1 MSISRRWYGS
11 LATFVFLFLILL
23 NVFNLQDAV
32 ARKFGYAGS
41 VPMFALDQMVRGY
54 TPEKVFQV
62 MTIYGESGRRAY
74 AFLLLTI
81 DLVFPFLYGSFLFL
95 SIRGV
100 ANKAGIPTVWANG
113 LAAFGYFAMGCDW
126 LENFAFLRIMETY
139 PGQSVTLVTLASGF
153 TVMKFV
159 FSGCSV
165 TILAGLGVFLLFRSR
180 KRRMENAK

>member
-23 NVFNLQDAV
+23 NVFKIQDAV
-32 ARKFGYAGS
+32 ARHFGYAGS
-41 VPMFALDQMVRGY
+41 VPMFALDQMARGY
-54 TPEKVFQV
+54 TPEKVFRV

-95 SIRGV
+95 SIRS
-100 ANKAGIPTVWANG
+100 ASNKAGIPAVWANG
-113 LAAFGYFAMGCDW
+113 MAAFGYFAAGCDW
-126 LENFAFLRIMETY
+126 LENFAFLRLMETY
-139 PGQSVTLVTLASGF
+139 PGQSATLVTLASGF

-159 FSGCSV
+159 FSACSLA
-165 TILAGLGVFLLFRSR
+165 ILAALGVLLIFRSR
-180 KRRMENAK
+180 NRRMENSK